1 MTLTRL
7 WQFHWQDY
15 SDKNYLT
22 ALRQMQVL
30 QREGKI
36 VTIGLCNFDA
46 IRTDEICT
54 ELGPG
59 AIVSNQVQVLP
70 PPRSQ
75 LTCEKNNS
83 LRPYLFLVFAD

>member
-1 MTLTRL
+1 MTLTRH

-22 ALRQMQVL
+22 ALRHMQDL

-36 VTIGLCNFDA
+36 VAIGLCNFDA

-70 PPRSQ
+70 LPRPQ
-75 LTCEKNNS
+75 LTCETNHS
-83 LRPYLFLVFAD
+83 FRPYLFLVLAD

>member
-1 MTLTRL
+1 MRNRSACDYLAVTLTRY

-22 ALRQMQVL
+22 ALRHMQDL

-70 PPRSQ
+70 LPRPQ
-75 LTCEKNNS
+75 LACKKSN
-83 LRPYLFLVFAD
+83 